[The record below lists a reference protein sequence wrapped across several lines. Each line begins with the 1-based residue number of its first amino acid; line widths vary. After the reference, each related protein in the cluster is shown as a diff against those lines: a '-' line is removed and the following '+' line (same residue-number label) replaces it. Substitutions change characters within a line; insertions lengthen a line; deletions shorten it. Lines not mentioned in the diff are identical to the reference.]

1 MKKVK
6 PILGVILFTI
16 TILSS
21 CSSSEENYSSGNNS
35 NLSEEASR
43 VPVQNHDH
51 EPIKHSTESGQS
63 PSPKDE
69 KTKYAEPNT
78 NKLTVCECENLVLE
92 YLEKK
97 SKAKT
102 EEEKIQLSIEESK
115 KNIECYE
122 LEKSLGDKLK
132 EEQAKCN

>member
-1 MKKVK
+1 MVKV
-6 PILGVILFTI
+6 IIGIILFTT

-35 NLSEEASR
+35 NLLGEPSG

-51 EPIKHSTESGQS
+51 APKKHSTESDQS
-63 PSPKDE
+63 SSPKDE

-78 NKLTVCECENLVLE
+78 NKITVCECENLVFE

-122 LEKSLGDKLK
+122 LEKFLGDKLK
-132 EEQAKCN
+132 EEQAKCNL